1 MSGRPSN
8 APSWTWE
15 IWLLMRRPGANRRP
29 AHVLHILDAVVG
41 EVEVDEA
48 VEAAQLQARVGE
60 PGQSAQPRQR
70 PGLGVSVHA
79 WRSTGET
86 REAVA
91 GQRGQ
96 LALRDA
102 EVAEA
107 GEVLEAVLGQPGLV
121 ANQFGAL
128 DGERHGAAGGDHAEV
143 RLVVVRVYS
152 PVRAH
157 HLLQIV
163 LMHCNLLL

>member
-1 MSGRPSN
+1 MTGGRRRQ
-8 APSWTWE
+8 
-15 IWLLMRRPGANRRP
+15 LLELVVGQVEAGEAGQGALLP
-29 AHVLHILDAVVG
+29 AQARVLHILDAVVG

-86 REAVA
+86 RRAVA

-96 LALRDA
+96 LAVRDA

-107 GEVLEAVLGQPGLV
+107 GEVLEATLGQPGLV
-121 ANQFGAL
+121 AHQLGAL
-128 DGERHGAAGGDHAEV
+128 DHAEV
-143 RLVVVRVYS
+143 GLAVV
-152 PVRAH
+152 
-157 HLLQIV
+157 
-163 LMHCNLLL
+163 